1 MYRETPTNYKI
12 DDTLYFTHVKLEEGG
27 SATSWTPAL
36 EDSFLNQQE
45 IFDTLTNNGEDQG
58 IYLLN
63 NKIYINADLIQTGTL
78 NADLIRTGTLSIVKN
93 SNIIFKAEAA
103 GDNGSVTIGG
113 FEVGKDYIKANI
125 TDSEFG
131 DAEFSLHT
139 DPQSGEAI
147 KIVGLNK

>member
-1 MYRETPTNYKI
+1 MKDSGIAWIGSIPVSWDLRRLKACFLQR
-12 DDTLYFTHVKLEEGG
+12 DGG
-27 SATSWTPAL
+27 AWG
-36 EDSFLNQQE
+36 D
-45 IFDTLTNNGEDQG
+45 
-58 IYLLN
+58 
-63 NKIYINADLIQTGTL
+63 
-78 NADLIRTGTLSIVKN
+78 
-93 SNIIFKAEAA
+93 EAA